1 MLLLLLGSNTIWS
14 LVNCALR
21 LPFSIIKVT
30 NLLFFYFVKCHRI
43 SKIIL
48 LVQFCMQIALKI
60 LIFQANSETK
70 NIHQKIGRKS
80 QFKKKS
86 MLHVYYLH
94 FNAIIMLV
102 ACGRKGRKK
111 LCEKISCNHSNPL
124 FFASLLSSPCFKNVI
139 SRKKSSS
146 KRSPIQSS
154 SLLLLLCLKLNDET
168 HPELIGPRMIS
179 NDTT

>member
-1 MLLLLLGSNTIWS
+1 
-14 LVNCALR
+14 
-21 LPFSIIKVT
+21 
-30 NLLFFYFVKCHRI
+30 
-43 SKIIL
+43 
-48 LVQFCMQIALKI
+48 MQIALKI

-111 LCEKISCNHSNPL
+111 TLWEN
-124 FFASLLSSPCFKNVI
+124 
-139 SRKKSSS
+139 
-146 KRSPIQSS
+146 
-154 SLLLLLCLKLNDET
+154 KL
-168 HPELIGPRMIS
+168 
-179 NDTT
+179 

>member
-1 MLLLLLGSNTIWS
+1 MFVTTVQKLTLVTRFSRNNYLRQWHNHVGACGNISLHMLLLLLGSNTIWS

-80 QFKKKS
+80 QFKKKF

-102 ACGRKGRKK
+102 ACGRKR
-111 LCEKISCNHSNPL
+111 
-124 FFASLLSSPCFKNVI
+124 
-139 SRKKSSS
+139 
-146 KRSPIQSS
+146 
-154 SLLLLLCLKLNDET
+154 
-168 HPELIGPRMIS
+168 
-179 NDTT
+179 